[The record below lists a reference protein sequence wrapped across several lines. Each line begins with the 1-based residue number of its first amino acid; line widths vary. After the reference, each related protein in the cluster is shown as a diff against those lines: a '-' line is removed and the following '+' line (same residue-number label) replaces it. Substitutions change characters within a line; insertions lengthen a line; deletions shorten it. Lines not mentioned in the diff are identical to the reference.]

1 MAVTSEQ
8 EAAVCTCAGTLHIAA
23 GGGLLQ
29 MLPFP
34 SSRAD
39 GEYPGLCWDGWGWAG
54 LGWAGLGGCVS
65 VMTND
70 KGWPGFCSMVRVVV
84 PQLGPALSSVAP
96 HMTGE
101 L

>member
-1 MAVTSEQ
+1 
-8 EAAVCTCAGTLHIAA
+8 
-23 GGGLLQ
+23 

-39 GEYPGLCWDGWGWAG
+39 GEYPPWAGLGWGWAG
-54 LGWAGLGGCVS
+54 LAGLGGCVS

-70 KGWPGFCSMVRVVV
+70 KGWPDFCSMVRVVV
-84 PQLGPALSSVAP
+84 LELGPALSSVAP